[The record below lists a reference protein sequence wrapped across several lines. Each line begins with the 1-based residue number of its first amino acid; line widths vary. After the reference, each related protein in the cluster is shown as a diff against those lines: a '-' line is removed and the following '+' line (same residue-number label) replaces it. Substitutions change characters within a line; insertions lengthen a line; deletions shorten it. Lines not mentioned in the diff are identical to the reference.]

1 MLPAVKVTLT
11 CIRVTDQS
19 RPIRSLQG
27 ELAWG
32 VTVKLPSCLR
42 GGGWLFSYAT
52 LVDLFLDG
60 IVTVNEEIMNII
72 VKGSWC
78 KGEEEKKKC

>member
-1 MLPAVKVTLT
+1 M
-11 CIRVTDQS
+11 
-19 RPIRSLQG
+19 
-27 ELAWG
+27 
-32 VTVKLPSCLR
+32 KLPSCLR

-52 LVDLFLDG
+52 LVDLFLNG

-72 VKGSWC
+72 VKGNWC

>member
-1 MLPAVKVTLT
+1 M
-11 CIRVTDQS
+11 
-19 RPIRSLQG
+19 
-27 ELAWG
+27 
-32 VTVKLPSCLR
+32 KLPSCLS

-52 LVDLFLDG
+52 LVDLFLNG

-72 VKGSWC
+72 MKGSWC